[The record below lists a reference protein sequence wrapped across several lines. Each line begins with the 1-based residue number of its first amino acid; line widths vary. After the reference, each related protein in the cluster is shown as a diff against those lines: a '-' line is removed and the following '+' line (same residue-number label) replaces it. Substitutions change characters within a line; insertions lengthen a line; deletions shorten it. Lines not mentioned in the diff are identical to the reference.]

1 MKSGIVLVHMEIFE
15 AGGVGGKVVYLRC
28 GLFVFLPP
36 GVYMV
41 QPYLPALFF
50 FLLFSLFSGT
60 ATSTSTF

>member
-1 MKSGIVLVHMEIFE
+1 MEIFE

-50 FLLFSLFSGT
+50 FCYSVYSAVQLHPHPHSELLS
-60 ATSTSTF
+60 